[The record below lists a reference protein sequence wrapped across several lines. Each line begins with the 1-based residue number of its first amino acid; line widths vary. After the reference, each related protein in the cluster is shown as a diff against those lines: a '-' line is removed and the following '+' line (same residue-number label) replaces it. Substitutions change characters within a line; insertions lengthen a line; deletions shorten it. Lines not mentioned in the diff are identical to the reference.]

1 MTMKIYYFYDHS
13 ICMQFY
19 TFCKMEV
26 PVEKEAKEQ
35 FSIKLMTYEVSL
47 QQYEDAF
54 ATKNITIYICMTLA
68 FL

>member
-1 MTMKIYYFYDHS
+1 
-13 ICMQFY
+13 
-19 TFCKMEV
+19 MEV

-35 FSIKLMTYEVSL
+35 FSIKLITYEVSL

-54 ATKNITIYICMTLA
+54 AMENITMYVCMTLP